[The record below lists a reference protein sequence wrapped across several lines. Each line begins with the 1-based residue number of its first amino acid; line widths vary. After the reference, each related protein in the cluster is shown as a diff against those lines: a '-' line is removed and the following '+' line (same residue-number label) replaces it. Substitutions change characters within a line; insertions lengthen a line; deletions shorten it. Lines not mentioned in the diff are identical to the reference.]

1 MRVAVYHN
9 NKDVRLEERPIPKI
23 GNGELLVKVI
33 ASGICGSDV
42 MEWYRIKKA
51 PLVLGHEIAGEVVEV
66 GEGVKYFKKGDRVF
80 VSHHVPCNTCYYCL
94 NGNYSVCDTL
104 RKTNFDPGGFSEY
117 IRIPKIN
124 VDSGTFKL
132 PDELSFED
140 GTFIEPLAC
149 VLGGLNKSYFKAGQ
163 RVLII
168 GSGISGLLFIKAAR
182 ALGAGKII
190 ATDINDFRLNS
201 AKKFGADSVIN
212 AKPVPAGVKQEED
225 VPAHFK
231 QLNNGYLA
239 DLVVICTGAPP
250 AISQALKSVERGGTI
265 LFFAPAEPN
274 VNIPIPLWDVWR
286 DGITMTTSYAG
297 APSDI
302 ATAIE
307 LLKARRLIVKDMITH
322 RLSLSET
329 GLGFQLVAKAQDSIK
344 VIIEPHKS

>member
-1 MRVAVYHN
+1 MRVAVYYN

-23 GNGELLVKVI
+23 GNGELLVKII

-225 VPAHFK
+225 VPAH
-231 QLNNGYLA
+231 
-239 DLVVICTGAPP
+239 
-250 AISQALKSVERGGTI
+250 SQALKSVERGGTI

-344 VIIEPHKS
+344 VIIEPQR

>member
-1 MRVAVYHN
+1 MRVAVYYN
-9 NKDVRLEERPIPKI
+9 NKDVRLEERPVPKI
-23 GNGELLVKVI
+23 SEGELLVKVI

-51 PLVLGHEIAGEVVEV
+51 PLILGHEIAGEIVEV
-66 GEGVKYFKKGDRVF
+66 GEDVKGYKKGDRVF

-124 VDSGTFKL
+124 VDSGTFIL

-149 VLGGLNKSYFKAGQ
+149 VLGGLNKSIFKAGQ

-168 GSGISGLLFIKAAR
+168 GSGISGLLFVKLTR

-190 ATDINDFRLNS
+190 AADINDYRLNS

-212 AKPVPAGVKQEED
+212 AKPVPAGVKQGDD
-225 VPAHFK
+225 VSVRVRE
-231 QLNNGYLA
+231 LNDGFLA
-239 DLVVICTGAPP
+239 DLVVICTGAPT
-250 AISQALKSVERGGTI
+250 AVSQALKSVERGGTI

-274 VNIPIPLWDVWR
+274 VNIPIPLWDIWR

-297 APSDI
+297 CPSDI
-302 ATAIE
+302 ATVIE

-329 GLGFQLVAKAQDSIK
+329 GLGFHLVAKAQDSIK
-344 VIIEPHKS
+344 VIIEPQR

>member
-1 MRVAVYHN
+1 MRVAVYYN

-23 GNGELLVKVI
+23 GNGELLVKII

-51 PLVLGHEIAGEVVEV
+51 PLVLGHEIAGEIVEV
-66 GEGVKYFKKGDRVF
+66 GEGVKGYKKGDRVF

-94 NGNYSVCDTL
+94 NGNHSVCDTL

-117 IRIPKIN
+117 IRVPKIN
-124 VDSGTFKL
+124 TDSGTFKL

-149 VLGGLNKSYFKAGQ
+149 VLGGLNKSNFRAGQ

-168 GSGISGLLFIKAAR
+168 GSGISGLLFVKLTR
-182 ALGAGKII
+182 AMGAGKII
-190 ATDINDFRLNS
+190 ATDINDYRLNS
-201 AKKFGADSVIN
+201 AKKFGADEVIN
-212 AKPVPAGVKQEED
+212 AKED
-225 VPAHFK
+225 VPAK
-231 QLNNGYLA
+231 LRQVNDGWLA
-239 DLVVICTGAPP
+239 DLAVICTGAPP
-250 AISQALKSVERGGTI
+250 AISQALKSVERSGTI
-265 LFFAPAEPN
+265 LFFAPAEPETK
-274 VNIPIPLWDVWR
+274 IPIPLWDIWR

-307 LLKARRLIVKDMITH
+307 LLKTRHLIVKDMITH
-322 RLSLSET
+322 RLSLSEA

>member
-1 MRVAVYHN
+1 MRVAVYYN

-51 PLVLGHEIAGEVVEV
+51 PLVLGHEIAGEVVEA
-66 GEGVKYFKKGDRVF
+66 GEGVKGYKKGDRVF

-149 VLGGLNKSYFKAGQ
+149 VLGGLNKSNFKAGQ

-168 GSGISGLLFIKAAR
+168 GSGISGLLFVKLTR

-190 ATDINDFRLNS
+190 ATDINDYRLNS
-201 AKKFGADSVIN
+201 AKIFGADSIIN
-212 AKPVPAGVKQEED
+212 AKPVPAGVKEGED
-225 VPAHFK
+225 VPARVREA
-231 QLNNGYLA
+231 NDGYLA
-239 DLVVICTGAPP
+239 DLVVICTGAPA

-274 VNIPIPLWDVWR
+274 VNIPIPLWDIWR

-322 RLSLSET
+322 HLSLSEA

-344 VIIEPHKS
+344 VIIEPQK

>member
-1 MRVAVYHN
+1 MRVAVYYN
-9 NKDVRLEERPIPKI
+9 NKDVRLEERPVPKI
-23 GNGELLVKVI
+23 SNGELLIKVI

-51 PLVLGHEIAGEVVEV
+51 PLVLGHEISGEVVEV
-66 GEGVKYFKKGDRVF
+66 GEGVKNLKKGDRVF

-149 VLGGLNKSYFKAGQ
+149 VLGGLNKSNFKAGQ

-168 GSGISGLLFIKAAR
+168 GSGISGLLFIKAVR
-182 ALGAGKII
+182 ALGAGNII
-190 ATDINDFRLNS
+190 ATDINDYRLNS
-201 AKKFGADSVIN
+201 AKKFGADVIIN
-212 AKPVPAGVKQEED
+212 AKED
-225 VPAHFK
+225 VPARLR
-231 QLNNGYLA
+231 QVNDGYLA
-239 DLVVICTGAPP
+239 DLVVICTGAPT

-265 LFFAPAEPN
+265 LFFAPAEPDTK
-274 VNIPIPLWDVWR
+274 IPIPLWDIWR

-322 RLSLSET
+322 RLNLSET

-344 VIIEPHKS
+344 VIIEPQR

>member
-1 MRVAVYHN
+1 MRVAVYYN

-23 GNGELLVKVI
+23 GNGELLVKII

-66 GEGVKYFKKGDRVF
+66 GEGVKGYKKGDRVF
-80 VSHHVPCNTCYYCL
+80 VSHHVPCNICYYCL

-149 VLGGLNKSYFKAGQ
+149 VLGGLNKSIFKAGQ
-163 RVLII
+163 KVLII
-168 GSGISGLLFIKAAR
+168 GSGISGLLFVKLTR
-182 ALGAGKII
+182 ALGAGRII
-190 ATDINDFRLNS
+190 ATDINDYRLNS
-201 AKKFGADSVIN
+201 AKKFGADVIIN
-212 AKPVPAGVKQEED
+212 AKEDIPARVRD
-225 VPAHFK
+225 V
-231 QLNNGYLA
+231 NDGYLA
-239 DLVVICTGAPP
+239 DLVVICTVAPA

-274 VNIPIPLWDVWR
+274 VNIPIPLWDIWR

-322 RLSLSET
+322 RLSLLET

-344 VIIEPHKS
+344 VIIEPQRT